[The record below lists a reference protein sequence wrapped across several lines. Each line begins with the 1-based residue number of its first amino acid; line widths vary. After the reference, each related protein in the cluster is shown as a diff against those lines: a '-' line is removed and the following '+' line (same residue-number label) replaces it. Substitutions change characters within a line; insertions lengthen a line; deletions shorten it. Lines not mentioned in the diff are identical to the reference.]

1 MAKPPSRARQEAI
14 YRRRRQSLLIASSL
28 FMGLLGALTGV
39 ASRHFL
45 PATQGLFGSGQSLSK
60 PTNILLVGVDDNYD
74 LKGRRVKN
82 QRTRTDTIM
91 LVTVRPAKH
100 SLHVLSIPRDTQVLI
115 PGYGTEKVNAAHAI
129 GGIDRTKAV
138 VESLLDVEV
147 NHTVEVS
154 LRGAIQLL
162 DELGGVDVFVENR
175 MHYEDKTAK
184 LLIDLKPGK
193 QHLDGKTA
201 VGFARFRHDAMG
213 DIGRV
218 ARQQALLHALEQ
230 QLVNPINWWRLPKL
244 ANAAGQLF
252 KSDFTPGDY
261 AALAGFAKNR
271 PAVSYTTLPGDFGYH
286 GYWIPNHARIASLM
300 ESLNND
306 RESAPKA
313 GGGAPVAVEV
323 LYGANQEQV
332 ATRLAG
338 VFGERGLMVV
348 RTAPLSTNLSSRT
361 RVIGRNGNPHQND
374 VLTTLMPQAA
384 WQLSDDESPYSADY
398 TVVIGPDYK

>member
-1 MAKPPSRARQEAI
+1 
-14 YRRRRQSLLIASSL
+14 
-28 FMGLLGALTGV
+28 MGSLGAVTGV
-39 ASRHFL
+39 ASRNFF
-45 PATQGLFGSGQSLSK
+45 PTQALFGQGSSFNK
-60 PTNILLVGVDDNYD
+60 PANILLVGVDDNYD
-74 LKGRRVKN
+74 LKGRKVKN
-82 QRTRTDTIM
+82 QKTRTDTIM

-115 PGYGTEKVNAAHAI
+115 PGYGTEKINAAHAI

-147 NHTVEVS
+147 DHAVEVS
-154 LRGAIQLL
+154 LRGAIQFL

-184 LLIDLKPGK
+184 LRIDLKPGM

-218 ARQQALLHALEQ
+218 SRQQTLLHALEQ
-230 QLVNPINWWRLPKL
+230 KLVNPVNWWRLPRL
-244 ANAAGQLF
+244 ASAAGDLF
-252 KSDFTPGDY
+252 KSDFTPGDF
-261 AALAGFAKNR
+261 ASIANFAKNR

-286 GYWIPNHARIASLM
+286 GYWIPNHGRIASLM

-306 RESAPKA
+306 RQSAPKA

-323 LYGANQEQV
+323 LFGANKEQA

-338 VFGERGLMVV
+338 VLGERGLVVV
-348 RTAPLSTNLSSRT
+348 RTAPVSTNMSSVT
-361 RVIGRNGNPHQND
+361 RVIGRNGNPHQNS
-374 VLTTLMPQAA
+374 VLTSLMPQAA

-398 TVVIGPDYK
+398 TVVIGPDYR